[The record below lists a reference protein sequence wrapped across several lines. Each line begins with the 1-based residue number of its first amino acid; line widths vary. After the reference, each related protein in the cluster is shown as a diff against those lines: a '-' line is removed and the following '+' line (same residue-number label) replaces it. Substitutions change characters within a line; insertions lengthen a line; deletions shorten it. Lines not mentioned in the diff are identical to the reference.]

1 MYYKLYKHKKLI
13 SKEKKVKILFHR
25 WDKYQVSKNI
35 IKLKKV
41 DYNQNSQYYIDKKI
55 YNRKKL
61 NDNYHKY
68 FQDNK

>member
-13 SKEKKVKILFHR
+13 LREKKVKILFHL
-25 WDKYQVSKNI
+25 WDKYQVFKNI
-35 IKLKKV
+35 IKLKRV
-41 DYNQNSQYYIDKKI
+41 DYNQNNQFFIDKKI
-55 YNRKKL
+55 YNKKRL